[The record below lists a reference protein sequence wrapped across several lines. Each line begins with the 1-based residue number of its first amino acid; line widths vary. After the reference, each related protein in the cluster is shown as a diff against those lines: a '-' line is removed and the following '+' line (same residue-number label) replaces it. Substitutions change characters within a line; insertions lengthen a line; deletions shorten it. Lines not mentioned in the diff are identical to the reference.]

1 MKRISIPELRA
12 RIMACPRFTNTP
24 GAMDSPPL
32 SEASLSNLQEM
43 PEFNLTGP
51 KYTEAPVTPQE
62 SSQAHGQPVLHPYA
76 YNKSAVS
83 QSSNVSSPS
92 SSYYPDAETS
102 PAVLPSSLDFVPSA
116 RSFWQ
121 QFPLFR
127 REEVQN
133 MNAQLA
139 QHNGVQ
145 VF

>member
-1 MKRISIPELRA
+1 
-12 RIMACPRFTNTP
+12 
-24 GAMDSPPL
+24 MDSPPL
-32 SEASLSNLQEM
+32 SEVSDSSLQGVENFNLQ
-43 PEFNLTGP
+43 
-51 KYTEAPVTPQE
+51 YTEETVGAVTPPDSTPATPHNQ
-62 SSQAHGQPVLHPYA
+62 SVHHPFV
-76 YNKSAVS
+76 YNKPHVS
-83 QSSNVSSPS
+83 HASDFSSPS
-92 SSYYPDAETS
+92 SSYYPDADAN
-102 PAVLPSSLDFVPSA
+102 PAVLPSSLDFVPST